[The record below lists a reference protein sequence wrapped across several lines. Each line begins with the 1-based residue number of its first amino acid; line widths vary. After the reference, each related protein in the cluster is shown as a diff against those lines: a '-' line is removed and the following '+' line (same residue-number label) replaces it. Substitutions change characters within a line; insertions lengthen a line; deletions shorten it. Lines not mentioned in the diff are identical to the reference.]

1 MSQKFRQYQISSG
14 KIVLLGK
21 SAETNE
27 ELISQAQKNE
37 FLLHTKAPGSPF
49 ANIKSPQSEVT
60 KKDLEEAAVMCAKHS
75 QDWRDNKK
83 DISVHYFLAND
94 VSKSKDMKTGTFAVG
109 KCKNILVKKEKIF
122 EFEKNIAT
130 S

>member
-1 MSQKFRQYQISSG
+1 MPNKFREYKTSSG
-14 KIVLLGK
+14 KTILMGK

-27 ELISQAQKNE
+27 ELIEQAEKNE
-37 FLLHTKAPGSPF
+37 FLLHTKSPGSPF
-49 ANIKSPQSEVT
+49 TNIKSPSSEVS

-94 VSKSKDMKTGTFAVG
+94 VSKSKDMKTGTFGVG
-109 KCKNILVKKEKIF
+109 KCKEILVKKQTIL
-122 EFEKNIAT
+122 EFEKSIT
-130 S
+130 TV

>member
-1 MSQKFRQYQISSG
+1 MKFRQYQTSSG
-14 KIVLLGK
+14 KTVLLGK

-27 ELISQAQKNE
+27 EIISQSGKNE

-49 ANIKSPQSEVT
+49 TNIKSPQSEVS

-94 VSKSKDMKTGTFAVG
+94 VSKSKDMKTGTFSVG
-109 KCKNILVKKEKIF
+109 KCKEILVKKQAIL
-122 EFEKNIAT
+122 EFEKSIT
-130 S
+130 TP